1 MLVAVTS
8 GVRAQTGDV
17 VLTLNEG
24 FFEALLDAVFKDG
37 RTVDFA
43 STYPTHRDS
52 AFAEFANTAF
62 EPGSESCD
70 ETVRL
75 RREINGRRTSVRLR
89 DGKIYAPIAF
99 TGAYAPPLIGCLEYS
114 GVADT
119 EISLEFDKNKQ
130 SLVGIAKVT
139 NIDLSGTGGVGGSI
153 IAKLVQRSIDEKINP
168 MQILGLD
175 KVSFGVPVQNS
186 LNVAMRAVNINHE
199 ISDGLMTVRV
209 TYEFSRN

>member
-1 MLVAVTS
+1 MLVAATS

-37 RTVDFA
+37 KTVDFA
-43 STYPTHRDS
+43 SSAPGHRDS
-52 AFAEFANTAF
+52 TPVEFANTAF
-62 EPGSESCD
+62 EPGSENCD
-70 ETVRL
+70 DTVRL
-75 RREINGRRTSVRLR
+75 RREINGKKTSVRLR
-89 DGKIYAPIAF
+89 NGKIFAPIAF
-99 TGAYAPPLIGCLEYS
+99 TGAYAPPLLGCLEYS

-119 EISLEFDKNKQ
+119 EITLEFDKTKQ
-130 SLVGIAKVT
+130 SLVGTAKVT
-139 NIDLSGTGGVGGSI
+139 NVDLTGTGGVGGTI
-153 IAKLVQRSIDEKINP
+153 IAKFVQRSIDEKINP

-186 LNVAMRAVNINHE
+186 LNVAMKAVNMDHE
-199 ISDGLMTVRV
+199 ISDGLMSVRV